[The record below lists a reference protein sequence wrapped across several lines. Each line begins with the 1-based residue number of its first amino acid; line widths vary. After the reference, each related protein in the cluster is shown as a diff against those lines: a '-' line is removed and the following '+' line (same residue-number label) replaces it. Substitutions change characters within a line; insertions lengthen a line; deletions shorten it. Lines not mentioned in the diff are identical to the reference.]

1 MTQTNKMFKYPQQKQ
16 KSGRVVYGTL
26 TAPEKFSYIGDAA
39 EETKILDYLEST
51 SKSFLW
57 AFLGQEKHVSGKIH
71 YHYVVKY
78 KSVVRSR
85 LCDKMYEW
93 FHAWS
98 GAKSDRIIFGNG
110 AVANMIGYC
119 AKDGTYQ
126 TRGEIGKLN
135 LTGILERYQK
145 KEEVKQSN
153 EYEGLT
159 TRKSVLAETEIIQW
173 LNTFMNS
180 KGYKVNYHTRKLKG
194 ITKKKF
200 FQELHGANFP
210 HLFGRRG
217 LKLAEALIEED
228 IHYSLPMWEPNLH
241 YVKFK
246 DGYWNM
252 QRGTKISLDA
262 GDKKG
267 IIPVRIYD
275 KELKGKLPELFLGMI
290 DRLGWD
296 VDRFKESYG
305 RQFKDKTRRGKG
317 LLIHGPPM
325 CGKSTILI
333 PYMDV
338 FRDVVGDW
346 ADDGS
351 FSLSSIHKHTKVI
364 SDEVNIFDRKYGHNN
379 IKRLLE
385 GLPFKAKSKHS
396 LPVEVTPKTMMI
408 STNDQPPPPE
418 NSHHIQAIHD
428 RLDIYAAKIRLKPGE
443 AKMSMSDRITDEA
456 PYVMV
461 WATRQIRLPP
471 PPPPVEKEAK
481 ECAK

>member
-1 MTQTNKMFKYPQQKQ
+1 MFKYPKQKQ
-16 KSGRVVYGTL
+16 KNGRVIYGTL
-26 TAPEKFSYIGDAA
+26 TAPENFSYTGSAD

-57 AFLGQEKHVSGKIH
+57 AFLGQEKHVSEKVH

-78 KSVVRSR
+78 RSVVRSR

-135 LTGILERYQK
+135 LQGILERYQK
-145 KEEVKQSN
+145 KEEVKLSN
-153 EYEGLT
+153 DYEGLT
-159 TRKSVLAETEIIQW
+159 TPKSVLSETEMIQW
-173 LNTFMNS
+173 LTTFMNS

-194 ITKKKF
+194 VTKKKF
-200 FQELHGANFP
+200 FQELDKANFP
-210 HLFGRRG
+210 HLFGRKG

-241 YVKFK
+241 YVRFK

-252 QRGTKISLDA
+252 QEGTKCSLSA
-262 GDKKG
+262 GAKKG
-267 IIPVRIYD
+267 IVPVRIYD
-275 KELKGKLPELFLGMI
+275 KELKGKSPKFFRRMI

-296 VDRFKESYG
+296 VERFRESYG
-305 RQFKDKTRRGKG
+305 RQFKDKTRRSKG
-317 LLIHGPPM
+317 LLIYGPPM
-325 CGKSTILI
+325 CGKSTLLI
-333 PYMDV
+333 PYSDV
-338 FRDVVGDW
+338 FRDVLGDW

-351 FSLSSIHKHTKVI
+351 FSLASVHQHSKVI

-385 GLPFKAKSKHS
+385 GLPFKAKSKHAVA
-396 LPVEVTPKTMMI
+396 VEVVPKTMMI
-408 STNDQPPPPE
+408 STNDVPPPPE

-428 RLDIYAAKIRLKPGE
+428 RLDIYKAGIRLLPGE
-443 AKMSMSDRITDEA
+443 VKMAMADIIQEEA
-456 PYVMV
+456 PYVLV
-461 WATRQIRLPP
+461 WATRKSRGSMVIP
-471 PPPPVEKEAK
+471 PPPPVEKEATK
-481 ECAK
+481 GRK